1 MYHKLVYDTL
11 MPHVSR
17 NKLTKTVESQ
27 LTTTLELVLAR
38 IAREEEMKSFLL
50 SLLTPTERIM
60 LAKRLAIIILLK
72 EGLPESQ
79 IADALHVTRITVSRM
94 QLFLEARGRGYE
106 IALQILQ
113 NEKVMQDIK
122 TLLLKLAGYAVRA
135 AGGRVKPSII

>member
-1 MYHKLVYDTL
+1 
-11 MPHVSR
+11 
-17 NKLTKTVESQ
+17 
-27 LTTTLELVLAR
+27 
-38 IAREEEMKSFLL
+38 MKDFLL

-72 EGLPESQ
+72 EGLPEWR
-79 IADALHVTRITVSRM
+79 IADALHMTRITVSRM
-94 QLFLEARGRGYE
+94 QLFLEARGKGYE
-106 IALQILQ
+106 IALQVLQ

>member
-1 MYHKLVYDTL
+1 MYHKLVYDTF

-17 NKLTKTVESQ
+17 NKLTKTVENQ

-38 IAREEEMKSFLL
+38 IAKEEEMKDFLL

-72 EGLPESQ
+72 EGLPESH

-94 QLFLEARGRGYE
+94 QLFLEARGKGYE
-106 IALQILQ
+106 IALQVLQ

>member
-1 MYHKLVYDTL
+1 

-17 NKLTKTVESQ
+17 NKLTKTVENQ

-38 IAREEEMKSFLL
+38 IAKEEEMKDFLL

-72 EGLPESQ
+72 EGLPESH

-94 QLFLEARGRGYE
+94 QLFLEARGKGYE
-106 IALQILQ
+106 IALQVLQ

>member
-1 MYHKLVYDTL
+1 

-17 NKLTKTVESQ
+17 NKLTKTVENQ

-38 IAREEEMKSFLL
+38 ISKEEEMKDFLL
-50 SLLTPTERIM
+50 SLLTPTERVM

-72 EGLPESQ
+72 EGLPESH
-79 IADALHVTRITVSRM
+79 IAEALHVTRITVSRM
-94 QLFLEARGRGYE
+94 QLFLEARGKGYE
-106 IALQILQ
+106 IALQVLQ
-113 NEKVMQDIK
+113 DEKVMQDIK